1 MNLLQRN
8 IKVWTSALTRFYLTL
23 LEVENSR
30 RLEERVDRVALL
42 LFPLIF
48 LVFNLVY
55 WPYYLLY
62 SQNKL

>member
-62 SQNKL
+62 SKNKL